1 MNDDAV
7 KALNDY
13 HRATKSGDK
22 NLKTQAHIKMGNIYD
37 DYVQF
42 EPAMD
47 QYSRA
52 IETSEEIENYQGK
65 TKALRCIASMFTKLY
80 DKENTEAFSNLAIE
94 SAIESKNPKTIANTY
109 LETAENYKYIGL
121 DSLALKTYGSLAQE
135 KSAQEEYDAMAK
147 NYMEASMLMDKKGN
161 KQKAYALMLKSK
173 EFQRKARY
181 MHAFN
186 QA

>member
-1 MNDDAV
+1 MNQ
-7 KALNDY
+7 
-13 HRATKSGDK
+13 
-22 NLKTQAHIKMGNIYD
+22 KTQKQLQIH
-37 DYVQF
+37 
-42 EPAMD
+42 
-47 QYSRA
+47 
-52 IETSEEIENYQGK
+52 
-65 TKALRCIASMFTKLY
+65 
-80 DKENTEAFSNLAIE
+80 
-94 SAIESKNPKTIANTY
+94 

-181 MHAFN
+181 MRAFN